1 MGEGEIAPWLKGL
14 PLAPEYRP
22 TEAEF
27 ADPIGYISKIE
38 SEASQYGICKIVPP
52 LPKPP
57 KKLVM
62 SNINRSLVESQD
74 TALASAHGSSSFAV
88 SHSTN
93 TMPTAC
99 PASQLGNN
107 KYENYQV
114 NSGVDGDG
122 KAKFTTR
129 HQQIGWNPRKLRGPM
144 QSIVQKPVWQSG
156 ESYTLEQFEAKARA
170 FYRSRLGTAKE
181 VSPLAIETMFWKAAS
196 DRPISVE
203 YANDIPGTAFGEPNE
218 IFTCPSATHGRKGK
232 MERELQ
238 AAFNNPNKDEI
249 HRTMQETN
257 PKDNNNTDSQ
267 NAFALNDDGTEDT
280 YIGRTG
286 SPEIGLDTDNAE
298 GLMPVKTTSAK
309 MYDHQADRMTTRSK
323 RLDENT
329 DREVGGAGWKLSNS
343 AWNMR
348 IVARSPGSLICN
360 MPDEVPGVTSPMVY
374 IGMLFSWFAWHVEDH
389 ELHSLNYLH
398 TGSPKTW
405 YAVPGDAALSLEE
418 VIRVQGYGEHTSPLA
433 AFAILGEKT
442 TLMSPELLLQ
452 AGIPCCRL
460 VQNPGEFVVTFPR
473 AYHLG
478 FSHGFNC
485 GEAANFATPS
495 WLKVAKEAAVRRA
508 AMNYLP
514 MLSHQQLL
522 YMIALSFPSRI
533 PASLAN
539 EPRSSRLKDKK
550 RGEGEIAVKQHFVN
564 DMIDNNR
571 LLSVLLEKESTCY
584 AVLWDSAHIS
594 SNFQCFS
601 TITHAKCG
609 SAFGGS
615 CLEAFPINS
624 STNGSI
630 MVGKKGLCAPNILET
645 NENFVSDP
653 TRSGDFLGDHCQ
665 QGKHPDFSSDKFT
678 DVCFQENL
686 RGGQSLDSDSP
697 SDDSMHLDSGTLA
710 CVACGVLGF
719 PCMAIIQLC
728 EEAAKNLLP
737 SDYKFVDEH
746 YGVSAV
752 GCTRQ
757 DVASFGV
764 AFTANQSTSLEPST
778 KDGKGDFSKRKIQY
792 SRSEFAAD
800 QSTKVT
806 EMDNVSAI
814 QRPIF
819 NVTNHSTQLK
829 LKYAPALKICS
840 EKSLEKCK
848 AILEPMAEG
857 NGAVSCS
864 ENLISSKGEY
874 DFQNHSSSQFSSSA
888 SLSHRS
894 TSSHAAHNNKW
905 IVRDATLNKE
915 LLHKYPNNFFNTDNQ
930 NEASQSST
938 KFMNRSVANALSV
951 PIPSVKVLS
960 ALDLLAATYN
970 DASDSDELDDIVK
983 NGKCHPAHEEQDVAL
998 DNVDIS
1004 EIVPLAGNYHSKSGI
1019 LKENSHLSSPG
1030 SASKISVEGTDKEI
1044 VTRLHFSSDKVSSA
1058 DAGLNDSFCDIV
1070 KQSTSFKKGSPL
1082 SSSHSPKRRVS
1093 VSDYVTDI
1101 HEGLHVIGHELFS
1114 PESSNLIEQSILTPL
1129 CKTSVKETPGSEALP
1144 SNQSGDGKI
1153 EFGVTA
1159 EDISETDEGIPSVTF
1174 SPVKESKNL
1183 TVSTVEGDISILDS
1197 GTVSKCITG
1206 CPEVCS
1212 VFEKRGGDL
1221 STSYYE
1227 KPSSYD
1233 QHAAKKVPL
1242 ENDVDENIREN
1253 SDENSDIVSMP
1264 VMTNSSHIDVHHNK
1278 QTSKTAEGNMIRSG
1292 AGHDF
1297 QTNIPVTSVG
1307 KGRTSSLWKPCKG
1320 FMRPHVFCLEHA
1332 LQVEEQL
1339 RALGGAHLLI
1349 LCHADYP
1356 KIEKRARLLAKEI
1369 GADYS
1374 WKETPLR
1381 NAAEDDLEMIQVA
1394 IEEQDDAELGRDW
1407 TAQLGVSLRYSVK
1420 LSRSPLY
1427 KQMPYNKVLDAL
1439 FRSESFHNYSSSS
1452 AFGGSNIS
1460 NLKWQLRNSRS
1471 SYVRMGTG
1479 DSKKKAS
1486 KQKKI
1491 TVAGKWC
1498 GRVWMVNQ
1506 VHPYLVGQSISQQPA
1521 FLSNHI
1527 GHSEISGSRGCPRK
1541 STTDLDSQSK
1551 SKICT
1556 KETCDKQLYIEPKIT
1571 VKLAVDRSLSRK
1583 RKMQMEE
1590 AVIDSKMKVQIFE
1603 DRILDTPVEDPTHFS
1618 SLPDPKPEDPFC
1630 GASVGMTSFEDIS
1643 VLSKRK
1649 LDTEPS
1655 LHVTAG
1661 KISKPSLLE
1670 NRVTCKVEGDYLEQ
1684 GDFKMRKTQMA
1695 ETHMGTD
1702 GHVSQDC
1709 KVNLDSSL
1717 HCVHGEIET
1726 VKTEYNADKSGS
1738 LDQVK
1743 SGDLSSRQFDSKEM
1757 SEQLMLSTS
1766 AGIKSSLQGSCQ
1778 IASAGKMRS
1787 KRKKMAARNDSFEV
1801 LQNPAENNVGNSN
1814 IPKSDKNAIPG
1825 SEAQASCEPDS
1836 SQGQIDLCFSATSGY
1851 SFSGPT
1857 TRLRIRSRQT
1867 NAATIDKDVD
1877 KASTQQRPPSSRKMP
1892 KRNKKVVNYVSS
1904 KDLEE
1909 EGSYPCD
1916 IEGCIMTFQT
1926 KQELLMHKRNA
1937 CTYKGCGKRFGSHKY
1952 LVQHRRVHDDD
1963 RPLKCSEKGCK
1974 MTFKWPWARTEHI
1987 RVHTGERP
1995 YVCPVA
2001 GCGKTFRFVSDSSRH
2016 KRKTGHPTV
2025 TREKLA
2031 IQSNSRTF

>member
-74 TALASAHGSSSFAV
+74 TALASVHGSSSFVV

-99 PASQLGNN
+99 PASQVGNN

-114 NSGVDGDG
+114 TSGVDGDG

-181 VSPLAIETMFWKAAS
+181 FSPLAIETMFWKAAS

-218 IFTCPSATHGRKGK
+218 IFTCPSPTHGRKGK

-238 AAFNNPNKDEI
+238 TGFNNLNKHEI

-257 PKDNNNTDSQ
+257 LKDNNNTDSQ

-280 YIGRTG
+280 NICRTG
-286 SPEIGLDTDNAE
+286 SPEMGPNTDNAE
-298 GLMPVKTTSAK
+298 GLMPVNATSAQ
-309 MYDHQADRMTTRSK
+309 MYDHQADRMKTRSK
-323 RLDENT
+323 RLDGNT
-329 DREVGGAGWKLSNS
+329 DREVGVAGWKLSNS

-522 YMIALSFPSRI
+522 YMIALSFPSRV

-550 RGEGEIAVKQHFVN
+550 RGEGEIAVKQHFVS

-571 LLSVLLEKESTCY
+571 LLSVLFEKESTCY

-594 SNFQCFS
+594 SNCQCFS

-609 SAFGGS
+609 SAFGAS
-615 CLEAFPINS
+615 CLEAFPSNS

-630 MVGKKGLCAPNILET
+630 MVGKKGLCVPNILET
-645 NENFVSDP
+645 NENLVSDP
-653 TRSGDFLGDHCQ
+653 IRSGNCLGDHCQ
-665 QGKHPDFSSDKFT
+665 QGKQPDFSSDRFT
-678 DVCFQENL
+678 DICFQENP
-686 RGGQSLDSDSP
+686 RAGQSLDSDSP

-719 PCMAIIQLC
+719 PCMAIIQLS
-728 EEAAKNLLP
+728 EEAARNLLP

-752 GCTRQ
+752 FSAGQ

-778 KDGKGDFSKRKIQY
+778 KDGKGDFSKRKTQY

-819 NVTNHSTQLK
+819 NVRNHSTQLN
-829 LKYAPALKICS
+829 LKYAPASKICS
-840 EKSLEKCK
+840 AKSLEKCK
-848 AILEPMAEG
+848 AILEPIAEG
-857 NGAVSCS
+857 NHAVSCS
-864 ENLISSKGEY
+864 ENVINNKGEY

-888 SLSHRS
+888 SLSRRS
-894 TSSHAAHNNKW
+894 TSSHAAHNDRW
-905 IVRDATLNKE
+905 IVRDMALNKDS
-915 LLHKYPNNFFNTDNQ
+915 LHKYPNDFSNIDNQ
-930 NEASQSST
+930 NEASHSST
-938 KFMNRSVANALSV
+938 KFMNRTVSNAFSV
-951 PIPSVKVLS
+951 PIPSVKVQS

-998 DNVDIS
+998 DNDDIA
-1004 EIVPLAGNYHSKSGI
+1004 EIAPLAGHYHSKSSI
-1019 LKENSHLSSPG
+1019 LKENAHLSSPG
-1030 SASKISVEGTDKEI
+1030 SASKISVKGTDKEI
-1044 VTRLHFSSDKVSSA
+1044 VTTVLFSSDKVSSLH
-1058 DAGLNDSFCDIV
+1058 AGQNGSFCDIV
-1070 KQSTSFKKGSPL
+1070 KQSTSFRKGSPL
-1082 SSSHSPKRRVS
+1082 SSSLSPKRRAS
-1093 VSDYVTDI
+1093 VSESVTEI
-1101 HEGLHVIGHELFS
+1101 HDDLHVIGHGLFS
-1114 PESSNLIEQSILTPL
+1114 PESSNLIEKSILTPPL

-1144 SNQSGDGKI
+1144 SHQSGDGKI

-1159 EDISETDEGIPSVTF
+1159 EDISETDEAIPSVTV
-1174 SPVKESKNL
+1174 SSVKESKNL
-1183 TVSTVEGDISILDS
+1183 TVSTVDRNISILDS
-1197 GTVSKCITG
+1197 GTVSKCITE

-1212 VFEKRGGDL
+1212 FFEKSGGDL

-1227 KPSSYD
+1227 KASIYD
-1233 QHAAKKVPL
+1233 QHAAKKVPSG
-1242 ENDVDENIREN
+1242 NYVDENIR
-1253 SDENSDIVSMP
+1253 ENSDIVSMP
-1264 VMTNSSHIDVHHNK
+1264 VMTNSTRIDVHHNK
-1278 QTSKTAEGNMIRSG
+1278 QTSKTAEGNMLGSG
-1292 AGHDF
+1292 AGHGF

-1369 GADYS
+1369 GTDYS

-1381 NAAEDDLEMIQVA
+1381 NAAEDDLEMIRVA

-1427 KQMPYNKVLDAL
+1427 SKQMPCNKVLDAL
-1439 FRSESFHNYSSSS
+1439 FRSESFHNDSASS
-1452 AFGGSNIS
+1452 AFDGSNIS

-1471 SYVRMGTG
+1471 SYVRKSTG
-1479 DSKKKAS
+1479 DSKTKVS

-1521 FLSNHI
+1521 FLSNRI
-1527 GHSEISGSRGCPRK
+1527 GCSEISGSRGCPRK
-1541 STTDLDSQSK
+1541 VTTTDLDSKSK
-1551 SKICT
+1551 SKIRT
-1556 KETCDKQLYIEPKIT
+1556 KETCDEQLCIQPKNT
-1571 VKLAVDRSLSRK
+1571 VKLAVDRSLSMK
-1583 RKMQMEE
+1583 RKMHMEE
-1590 AVIDSKMKVQIFE
+1590 AVIDSKIKVQIFE
-1603 DRILDTPVEDPTHFS
+1603 DRILDTAVEDPTHFS

-1630 GASVGMTSFEDIS
+1630 GASVGMTSCEDIS

-1649 LDTEPS
+1649 LDIEPS

-1684 GDFKMRKTQMA
+1684 GDSKMRKAQMA
-1695 ETHMGTD
+1695 ETHVGTD

-1726 VKTEYNADKSGS
+1726 VKTEDNAEKSSS
-1738 LDQVK
+1738 LDRVE
-1743 SGDLSSRQFDSKEM
+1743 SGDLSSRRLDSKEM

-1766 AGIKSSLQGSCQ
+1766 AGNKSSSQGSCQ
-1778 IASAGKMRS
+1778 IAPAGKMRS
-1787 KRKKMAARNDSFEV
+1787 KRKKMAARNDNFGV
-1801 LQNPAENNVGNSN
+1801 LQNPAENNEGNSN
-1814 IPKSDKNAIPG
+1814 IPNSDKHAIPG
-1825 SEAQASCEPDS
+1825 SEAQVSCESDI
-1836 SQGQIDLCFSATSGY
+1836 SQGQIGLCFSATAGY

-1867 NAATIDKDVD
+1867 NSATIDKDMD

-1892 KRNKKVVNYVSS
+1892 KRNRKVVNYVPS
-1904 KDLEE
+1904 KDVEE

-1952 LVQHRRVHDDD
+1952 LIQHRRVHDDD
-1963 RPLKCSEKGCK
+1963 RPLKCPWKGCK
-1974 MTFKWPWARTEHI
+1974 MTFKWAWARTEHI

-1995 YVCPVA
+1995 YVCPIA
-2001 GCGKTFRFVSDSSRH
+2001 GCGKTFRFVSDFSRH
-2016 KRKTGHPTV
+2016 KRKTGHT
-2025 TREKLA
+2025 K
-2031 IQSNSRTF
+2031 Q